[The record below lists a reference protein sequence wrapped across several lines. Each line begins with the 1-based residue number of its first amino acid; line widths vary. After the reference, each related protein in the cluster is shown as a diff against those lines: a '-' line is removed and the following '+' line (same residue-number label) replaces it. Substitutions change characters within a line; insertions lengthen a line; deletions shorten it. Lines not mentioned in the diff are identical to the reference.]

1 MDKNIRFSE
10 LISSGEAKSMN
21 TRYDTHIV
29 SADGKWDWQPLKL
42 EMPVTWQNLARRIRG
57 EA

>member
-1 MDKNIRFSE
+1 MV
-10 LISSGEAKSMN
+10 SSGEAKSMN
-21 TRYDTHIV
+21 TQYDTHIV

-42 EMPVTWQNLARRIRG
+42 EIPVTWQNLARRVRG